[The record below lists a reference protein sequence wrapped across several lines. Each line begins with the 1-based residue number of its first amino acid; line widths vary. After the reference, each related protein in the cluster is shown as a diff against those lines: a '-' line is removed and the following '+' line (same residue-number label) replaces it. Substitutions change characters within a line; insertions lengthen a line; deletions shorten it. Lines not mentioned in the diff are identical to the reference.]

1 MDKIGSGGDIP
12 QRTLNC
18 RKRKGLFMAKAQS
31 HRKQETR
38 KLYPRLAQRTI
49 GSSAQVMTSCGWVRK
64 RHSISQEEGQRA
76 HQGIQGEGPMGSAEE
91 IPKLASHQG
100 QGIQGEGPMGSAEDI
115 PKLASH
121 MGSAEDI
128 PKLARHMG
136 SAEDI
141 PKLARHMGSAEET
154 PKLASHQGEAARD
167 TVVCFPH
174 QGETGGRRQV
184 GTNLPQAGPL
194 RQGASRTWSVPY
206 PDQRGV

>member
-38 KLYPRLAQRTI
+38 KLYPQLAQRTI

-91 IPKLASHQG
+91 IPKLASH
-100 QGIQGEGPMGSAEDI
+100 MGSAEDI
-115 PKLASH
+115 PKLAS
-121 MGSAEDI
+121 
-128 PKLARHMG
+128 HMG

-167 TVVCFPH
+167 TVVCFRH

-194 RQGASRTWSVPY
+194 RHGASRTWSVPY

>member
-91 IPKLASHQG
+91 IPKLASH
-100 QGIQGEGPMGSAEDI
+100 
-115 PKLASH
+115 
-121 MGSAEDI
+121 
-128 PKLARHMG
+128 MG